1 MGRNFYAEI
10 NLHITWHT
18 KDSAPLLVP
27 QVEAVVHHYVR
38 GRCMNTPGVFVHEI
52 GGIETH
58 VHLAVS
64 IAPTVLISEFIG
76 QLKGSSSHE
85 ASQKLGRKVLEWQTG
100 YGVVSFG
107 TRDLKLGNPPST
119 AGLHRCA
126 ESPVNRATDRPLPV
140 LVVNSQKNAEIA
152 LVQTHRP
159 RSQSRLYLG
168 RRARRRGP

>member
-38 GRCMNTPGVFVHEI
+38 GRCMNMPGVFVHEI

-85 ASQKLGRKVLEWQTG
+85 ANQKLGRKVLQWQAG

-107 TRDLKLGNPPST
+107 SRDLKWVKEYVCKQRDRH
-119 AGLHRCA
+119 AGARVADRLERITDYEA
-126 ESPVNRATDRPLPV
+126 EAEPRAAP
-140 LVVNSQKNAEIA
+140 
-152 LVQTHRP
+152 
-159 RSQSRLYLG
+159 
-168 RRARRRGP
+168 

>member
-27 QVEAVVHHYVR
+27 QVEAVVHHYLR
-38 GRCMNTPGVFVHEI
+38 GRCINTPSVFIHEI

-64 IAPTVLISEFIG
+64 IAPTLLISEFIG

-85 ASQKLGRKVLEWQTG
+85 VNQKLGRKVLDWQTG

-107 TRDLKLGNPPST
+107 TRDLNWV
-119 AGLHRCA
+119 R
-126 ESPVNRATDRPLPV
+126 EYIRN
-140 LVVNSQKNAEIA
+140 Q
-152 LVQTHRP
+152 
-159 RSQSRLYLG
+159 
-168 RRARRRGP
+168 RARHAGGTIEERLERITDYEAEAEPREAP